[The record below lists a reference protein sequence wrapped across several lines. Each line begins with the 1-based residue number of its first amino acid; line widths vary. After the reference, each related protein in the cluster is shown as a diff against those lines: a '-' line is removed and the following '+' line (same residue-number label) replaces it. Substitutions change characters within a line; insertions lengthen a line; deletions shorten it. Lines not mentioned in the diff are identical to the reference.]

1 MRENCLAMGKYSN
14 RVENPFFIT
23 TEIPDKYFCDRNADT
38 ENIISKLLS
47 GNNVVL
53 VATRR
58 IGKSSLLHHILGQK
72 AIKRSYN
79 TLYVDIYNTN
89 SPEDFINAFKSA
101 LNKARFAKKEMTE
114 FEAITKE
121 YSGKLGLSISPLS
134 AEGTMRVEKKKKQEV
149 TIDRIFDFLE
159 HTSKP
164 NIVVFDEFQQIEEYE
179 EKITRLLRSKIQGMN
194 NTRFIYSGSSVDM
207 LSSMFTE
214 YNQPFYGSSS
224 LIGLKKI
231 PEEVYSDFCRRMFKL
246 YGKDISPDAISFIYT
261 LMLGNTLNTQQLANT
276 VFTMTR
282 KHECADISIV
292 KAAMDRI
299 LDERAEAYKSLLY
312 TIGGEKERRV
322 VVCLAAEGI
331 ATEITSSV
339 MLQKYNLGTASTVQN
354 ACRNLSSGKQKVIIK
369 LAKGA
374 YTLSDK
380 YFELWLA
387 RVMNILDMKYTVAPD
402 LMQKDKELSSQLLSA
417 IAPKSR

>member
-1 MRENCLAMGKYSN
+1 MGYFSI

-23 TEIPDKYFCDRNADT
+23 TEIPDKYFCDRDADT

-72 AIKRSYN
+72 TIKRSHN

-101 LNKARFAKKEMTE
+101 LSKARFAKKEMSE
-114 FEAITKE
+114 FESITKE
-121 YSGKLGLSISPLS
+121 YSGKLGISFSPLS
-134 AEGTMRVEKKKKQEV
+134 AEGAMRVEKKKKQEV

-224 LIGLKKI
+224 LVGLEKI
-231 PEEVYSDFCRRMFKL
+231 PEEVYSDFSRRMFKL
-246 YGKDISPDAISFIYT
+246 FGKDISPDAVSFIYT
-261 LMLGNTLNTQQLANT
+261 LMLGNTLNIQQLANT
-276 VFTMTR
+276 VFTLTKR
-282 KHECADISIV
+282 QECADVSIV
-292 KAAMDRI
+292 KSAI
-299 LDERAEAYKSLLY
+299 EKLLDERTEAYKSLLY
-312 TIGGEKERRV
+312 NIGGEKERRV

-331 ATEITSSV
+331 ATEITSSA
-339 MLQKYNLGTASTVQN
+339 MLQKYNLGTASIVQN

-369 LAKGA
+369 LSKGT

-380 YFELWLA
+380 FFELWLA
-387 RVMNILDMKYTVAPD
+387 RLMNLLDMKYSVAPD
-402 LMQKDKELSSQLLSA
+402 LMLKDKELSSQILSTISTEA
-417 IAPKSR
+417 DRSR